1 MIDYTSFKTENIEI
15 INNVYSIII
24 DTFFKEKTE
33 KGWNNTHKFT
43 NKNGINIY
51 LTYDRFENYIK
62 MFIKFSP
69 HSISNNNIHNTNFFS
84 LQEAQT
90 SIIKTF
96 KSLEI
101 ERDNFKY
108 FGISNI
114 EIGVNFRVNRDTYF
128 ILNSALLYSNYFFK
142 ETQFKH
148 YKTATNDNDK
158 YLKVKFYIKS
168 EQKKTE
174 LDSTYY
180 ELGYCD
186 KNIMRFELKLEKISK
201 FKILDFSNIESL
213 FQDNTEEILQKFIL
227 DNYEKMFFF
236 NLKEIDTQKLKT
248 KSQIKWYGKW
258 QVTDYWK
265 TLGAKERSVSKK
277 KYNEAPKKF
286 DLKKEIKNNIIDT
299 FSMKKKGDF
308 PHKTSI
314 KKEEV
319 FPSKK
324 INIETVNNL
333 LNSSHVYGNL
343 YSSDYIDVGILPK
356 YHREKKLC
364 IVTGLNITM
373 QKEKSKYLNQA
384 GLEWLIEH
392 DIETYKKLCEKYLS
406 KRSKNLNLNIESQ
419 IEPIAHNIRNT
430 LTNQYHNRKKFEQR
444 NYPDNQLRFDF

>member
-15 INNVYSIII
+15 INNTYSIIK
-24 DTFFKEKTE
+24 DTFSQEKTE
-33 KGWNNTHKFT
+33 TRWRTTHKFS
-43 NKNGINIY
+43 NKNGIDIY
-51 LTYDRFENYIK
+51 LNFDRFGNYIK

-69 HSISNNNIHNTNFFS
+69 HSISNNNIHNANFFS
-84 LQEAQT
+84 LEEAQI
-90 SIIKTF
+90 SILKTF
-96 KSLEI
+96 KSLGI
-101 ERDNFKY
+101 ERDDLKY
-108 FGISNI
+108 FGVSNI

-128 ILNSALLYSNYFFK
+128 ILNSALLYGCYFFK
-142 ETQFKH
+142 ETQYKH

-248 KSQIKWYGKW
+248 NSQNKCYGKW

-265 TLGAKERSVSKK
+265 TLSAKKRSVSKK

-286 DLKKEIKNNIIDT
+286 DLKKEIRNNIIET

-308 PHKTSI
+308 PLKTSI
-314 KKEEV
+314 KKEED
-319 FPSKK
+319 FPLKK
-324 INIETVNNL
+324 
-333 LNSSHVYGNL
+333 
-343 YSSDYIDVGILPK
+343 
-356 YHREKKLC
+356 
-364 IVTGLNITM
+364 
-373 QKEKSKYLNQA
+373 
-384 GLEWLIEH
+384 
-392 DIETYKKLCEKYLS
+392 
-406 KRSKNLNLNIESQ
+406 
-419 IEPIAHNIRNT
+419 
-430 LTNQYHNRKKFEQR
+430 
-444 NYPDNQLRFDF
+444 

>member
-15 INNVYSIII
+15 INNTYSIIK
-24 DTFFKEKTE
+24 DTFSQEKTE
-33 KGWNNTHKFT
+33 TRWRRTHKFT

-51 LTYDRFENYIK
+51 LTYDRFENYVK

-90 SIIKTF
+90 SIINTF
-96 KSLEI
+96 KSLGI

-108 FGISNI
+108 FGVSNI

-148 YKTATNDNDK
+148 YKTATNDKHK

-168 EQKKTE
+168 EQKKTDSE
-174 LDSTYY
+174 STYY

-186 KNIMRFELKLEKISK
+186 KNIMRFELKLEKISE

-213 FQDNTEEILQKFIL
+213 FQDNTEEILQNFIL
-227 DNYEKMFFF
+227 YHYERMFFF

-248 KSQIKWYGKW
+248 KPQFKWLGRL
-258 QVTDYWK
+258 QVTGYWE
-265 TLGAKERSVSKK
+265 TLSSKK
-277 KYNEAPKKF
+277 RSKEKQKYNKTPKKF
-286 DLKKEIKNNIIDT
+286 DLKKEIRNNIIET

-314 KKEEV
+314 KKEED
-319 FPSKK
+319 FPPKK
-324 INIETVNNL
+324 IN
-333 LNSSHVYGNL
+333 
-343 YSSDYIDVGILPK
+343 P
-356 YHREKKLC
+356 
-364 IVTGLNITM
+364 
-373 QKEKSKYLNQA
+373 Q
-384 GLEWLIEH
+384 
-392 DIETYKKLCEKYLS
+392 
-406 KRSKNLNLNIESQ
+406 
-419 IEPIAHNIRNT
+419 NT
-430 LTNQYHNRKKFEQR
+430 HT
-444 NYPDNQLRFDF
+444 P